1 MKVYKDATAAKKL
14 VQLHEFIEL
23 LPPNFRA
30 GGPFHLKK
38 GLIVPCQ
45 KKGAPYPR
53 ATH

>member
-38 GLIVPCQ
+38 GLIVKYVFLKAQQ
-45 KKGAPYPR
+45 KIL
-53 ATH
+53 H